1 MIPQLLLC
9 ILTYLST
16 HFFSSHTLFILLPGK
31 EVKYSLFLQKSFSCN
46 WAAIPNELILHRTL
60 VLQFC
65 HRADAGT
72 NEIISRNFCTL
83 ENSKRMVLFPVAL
96 YLNLIIFLIFYIKR
110 QPQVSV
116 CQSFKIEDRSR
127 QPRQQKLSQVLEA
140 RSSSAWCQQSQALQ
154 RGIYF
159 FYCHSQAIYKRY
171 LWVQTTLYSWK
182 LYHHPNIWIWVFPPE
197 RIRLELGIAFL
208 IECFP
213 YLVVLPFSPSDVRSV
228 FMFFLSHVSPHG
240 APSSVLS
247 NFLGYRDWGCFQ

>member
-16 HFFSSHTLFILLPGK
+16 HFFSSHMLFILLPGK

-116 CQSFKIEDRSR
+116 CQSFTIEDRSR

-159 FYCHSQAIYKRY
+159 FYYHSQA
-171 LWVQTTLYSWK
+171 V
-182 LYHHPNIWIWVFPPE
+182 
-197 RIRLELGIAFL
+197 G
-208 IECFP
+208 
-213 YLVVLPFSPSDVRSV
+213 SDHSV
-228 FMFFLSHVSPHG
+228 FLEAVPPPKHLDMSLSPRKDKTRTGDCIFDRMFPILSG
-240 APSSVLS
+240 SSI
-247 NFLGYRDWGCFQ
+247 FFI